1 MRVLLVGSDC
11 EENLGLAM
19 VAAALVRARH
29 RVEVVAFNEASELE
43 AVAEQVTRRRPELI
57 GLGIQFQHRAIE
69 FLALARRLRELGF
82 RGHLTCGGQYPT
94 MAYRELI
101 AHEPCLDSVVL
112 HEGEATMVELA
123 RALTG
128 REALATVSGL
138 ALRGPDGT
146 LERTAPRPPVAD
158 LDTLPF
164 AHRYRPH
171 SRHLGLP
178 FIPISGSRGCWGSCA
193 FCSITTTHRSAR
205 AHSGVKLLRFRSPAN
220 IAAEMAALWHAAG
233 GRCLFCFHDETL
245 LLPRPSDTRA
255 RLTELRQCLDELGV
269 GEVALNGKC
278 RPDCITAELAR
289 ELRRLGVVRLFVGVE
304 NGSQRGLDHLGRRI
318 RMEQIEQALSAV
330 QGAGIMVCYNLLLFE
345 PDAVLD
351 DVRESIEFIRRHSSV
366 PVNFCRAEAYHG
378 TPLFERLRARGA
390 LLGSYLGWDYRIS
403 DDRTELAHRI
413 AAVVFRERNFAP
425 EGVANLSMGLG
436 YQAQLLR
443 VLFDASS
450 ARARGV
456 LGRADA
462 LIQDI
467 ALDTARLLE
476 QVVDLAEHADLADHE
491 RITRRTV
498 DLALIAAAHNR
509 LSLGELI
516 DVRCDIERIA
526 AEQNHPRRPYAFPER
541 LRAALNR
548 LAVAG
553 CVVATLPGCGGEEG
567 SKDDT
572 GTGGGTAGVAGNSGT
587 GGTGGMVVDAAPGGS
602 GGYTGG
608 YGGADP
614 VAGGSGGFIG
624 GDGGSAGTG
633 GRIVADPAPGGTG
646 GFIGGDGGSP
656 STGGMVVDAA
666 PGGSGGYTGGRG
678 WGGRTD
684 PVPGGSG
691 GYVGG
696 TGGRLGTGGRTL
708 SDPVPGG
715 SGGFIGGD
723 GGSPSTG
730 GVVSDPATGGSAGL
744 TGGQG
749 GTDTVPGGNG
759 GFVGGDGP
767 PAGAGGYI
775 GGNGGRTSTGGM
787 VIDCAPEGPVGY
799 RATGTSSDEPTSAA
813 AASAAKQASMWG
825 RADATRGQWQ
835 DTAPRRVHRSRDLP
849 LYDVPDISL
858 EGRRQGDGWEVSLC
872 GGEPQMTVRWISA
885 EGHVQG
891 ADRTALW
898 CPASA
903 DDQLTVAVRTS
914 GGVAVATYR
923 PPKERVD

>member
-19 VAAALVRARH
+19 VAAALVKAKH
-29 RVEVVAFNEASELE
+29 HVEVVAFNEAGELE
-43 AVAEQVTRRRPELI
+43 SVAEQAMLRRPELI
-57 GLGIQFQHRAIE
+57 GLGIQFQHRALE
-69 FLALARRLRELGF
+69 FLELARRLRELGF

-94 MAYRELI
+94 MAYRELT
-101 AHEPCLDSVVL
+101 AHEPCLDSIVL
-112 HEGEATMVELA
+112 HEGEATVVELA
-123 RALTG
+123 RALVR
-128 REALATVSGL
+128 REALTGVSGL
-138 ALRGPDGT
+138 ALRGPEGT
-146 LERTAPRPPVAD
+146 LVCTAPRPPVAD
-158 LDTLPF
+158 LDVLPF

-171 SRHLGLP
+171 ARHLGLP

-220 IAAEMAALWHAAG
+220 VAAEMAALWHAAG

-255 RLTELRQCLDELGV
+255 RLTELRRCLDELGV
-269 GEVALNGKC
+269 GEVALIGKC
-278 RPDCITAELAR
+278 RPDCITSELAQD
-289 ELRRLGVVRLFVGVE
+289 LRRLGVVRLFVGVE

-318 RMEQIEQALSAV
+318 RMEQIERALSAAR
-330 QGAGIMVCYNLLLFE
+330 GAGIMVCYNLLLFE

-351 DVRESIEFIRRHSSV
+351 DVRENIEFIRRHSSV

-403 DDRTELAHRI
+403 DDRAELAHRI
-413 AAVVFRERNFAP
+413 AAVVFKERNFAP

-443 VLFDASS
+443 VLFDATSV
-450 ARARGV
+450 RARRV

-476 QVVDLAEHADLADHE
+476 HVVDLAERADLADHE

-498 DLALIAAAHNR
+498 ELALIAAAHNR
-509 LSLGELI
+509 LSLVELV
-516 DVRCDIERIA
+516 DVRSDIERIA
-526 AEQNHPRRPYAFPER
+526 AEQNQPRRSYAFPER

-548 LAVAG
+548 LTVAG

-572 GTGGGTAGVAGNSGT
+572 GAGGGTAGVAGHS
-587 GGTGGMVVDAAPGGS
+587 GTGGMVVDAAPGGS

-608 YGGADP
+608 TGGR
-614 VAGGSGGFIG
+614 V
-624 GDGGSAGTG
+624 GTG
-633 GRIVADPAPGGTG
+633 GRLGTGGMVVDAVPGGSG

-666 PGGSGGYTGGRG
+666 PGGSGGFIGGDGGHPGTGGMVV
-678 WGGRTD
+678 D
-684 PVPGGSG
+684 AAPGGNG
-691 GYVGG
+691 GYVGRGGRSG
-696 TGGRLGTGGRTL
+696 TGGGIVD
-708 SDPVPGG
+708 DPAPGG

-730 GVVSDPATGGSAGL
+730 GMVVDAAPGGSGGFIGGDGGHPGTGGMVVDAA
-744 TGGQG
+744 
-749 GTDTVPGGNG
+749 PGGNG
-759 GFVGGDGP
+759 GYISGDGP
-767 PAGAGGYI
+767 PAGGGGYV
-775 GGNGGRTSTGGM
+775 GGNGGRMGTGGM
-787 VIDCAPEGPVGY
+787 VVDCAPKGPIGY
-799 RATGTSSDEPTSAA
+799 VSSDEL
-813 AASAAKQASMWG
+813 ASAAPTPAAKHEPT
-825 RADATRGQWQ
+825 RAGGDPTRGQWH
-835 DTAPRRVHRSRDLP
+835 DTAPRRVERSRDLP

-858 EGRRQGDGWEVSLC
+858 QGRRHGDGWEVSLC
-872 GGEPQMTVRWISA
+872 GGEPQMTVRWTSA
-885 EGHVQG
+885 EGPVQ
-891 ADRTALW
+891 AEERTALW
-898 CPASA
+898 CPASP

-923 PPKERVD
+923 PPKEPED